1 MFNEL
6 DVVYTVTVT
15 MMDGWGEPWI
25 ELYHKQ
31 ENAEKR
37 LNNLVEK
44 YELEKDGDWDAY
56 YTKPADFNHRIAHVE
71 IDVTDFED

>member
-15 MMDGWGEPWI
+15 PADGWGEPWI

-31 ENAEKR
+31 KNAEKR
-37 LNNLVEK
+37 LNDLATQ

-56 YTKPADFNHRIAHVE
+56 YYKPADRYHRINHIE